1 MSITY
6 LDNAATTFPKPRSV
20 SDEVSRCIKSYCGN
34 PGRSAH
40 PLAVASANKIYE
52 CRERIA
58 DYFCSDHPE
67 NVIFTMNTTY
77 AINMAIKGLLR
88 RGDHVLI
95 SDMEHNSVYR
105 PIEKLFREGFITYST
120 FETVKDGAVLDNDRI
135 LKSINKLIRPSK
147 TKMLIC
153 SHIPNICSAVRPIS
167 AIGKLCRDKGITFV
181 LDAAQSAGHI
191 PINMKNSCVDILCAP
206 AHKGLY
212 GIQGCGFMLLG
223 ENILPKT
230 LLEGGNGI
238 NSLDWEMPDFSP
250 ERFEAGTLPTPCIA
264 ALSEGISY
272 LSKFTPE
279 EIAAHDI
286 ALFDRLKYMMMNSP
300 ELSSRIYLPE
310 ARGAVLLFN
319 MDDIPSETVGRYLA
333 EKGICTRSGYHCSA
347 LGHKAIGTDEIG
359 AVRVSFGIFNT
370 QYHIELLFSAL
381 KELRQEINS

>member
-6 LDNAATTFPKPRSV
+6 LDNAATTFPKPRAV

-58 DYFCSDHPE
+58 RFFSSDKPE

-105 PIEKLFREGFITYST
+105 PIEKLFRDGFVTYSA
-120 FETVKDGAVLDNDRI
+120 FETVKNGVLLDNDRI
-135 LKSINKLIRPSK
+135 LKSISRLILPGR

-153 SHIPNICSAVRPIS
+153 SHIPNICSAIRPIS
-167 AIGKLCRDKGITFV
+167 AIGKLCRDKGVTFV

-191 PINMKNSCVDILCAP
+191 PINVKNSCVDILCAP

-223 ENILPKT
+223 DKILPKT
-230 LLEGGNGI
+230 ILEGGNGI

-250 ERFEAGTLPTPCIA
+250 ERFESGTLPTPCIA

-272 LSKFTPE
+272 LSRFTAE

-286 ALFDRLKYMMMNSP
+286 SLFDRLKYMMMNSP
-300 ELSSRIYLPE
+300 ELKAKIYLHE

-319 MDDIPSETVGRYLA
+319 MDGIPSEKVGRHLA
-333 EKGICTRSGYHCSA
+333 ERGICVRSGYHCSA
-347 LGHKAIGTDEIG
+347 LGHKALGTEEIG
-359 AVRVSFGIFNT
+359 AVRASFGIFNT

-381 KELRQEINS
+381 KELREEVR